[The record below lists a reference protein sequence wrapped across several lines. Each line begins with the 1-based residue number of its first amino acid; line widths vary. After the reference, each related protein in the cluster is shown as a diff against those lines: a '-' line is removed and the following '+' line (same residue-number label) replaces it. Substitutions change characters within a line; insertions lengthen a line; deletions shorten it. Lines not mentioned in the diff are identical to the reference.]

1 MMLRVGGQRSRV
13 RGGSGQRCW
22 AGMWPALGGG
32 ERGHR
37 ERRGLWLCA
46 GPSPLKSAEPEFSL
60 CWVERTRPDTG
71 LPGAPD
77 TKVHLRPQATGCH
90 HLSSCPTGEVG
101 TSGGHWS
108 EGGGVTLPSP
118 QCPAGSAESGGVPFP
133 SPYKPQVPPAAPGQL
148 WSAGLFMLT
157 LFSPQFKR
165 SSQSQPSLRA
175 QP

>member
-1 MMLRVGGQRSRV
+1 MMLRVSGQRSRV
-13 RGGSGQRCW
+13 RGGSGPRCW

-32 ERGHR
+32 ERGRR
-37 ERRGLWLCA
+37 ERRGLWLSA

-108 EGGGVTLPSP
+108 EGWGAPP
-118 QCPAGSAESGGVPFP
+118 QSSVPCWVSRKWGVPFP